1 MRASVPNTSDAP
13 SNVSMMSATCSL
25 RPERYRHQTN
35 TPIMRTPTAHR
46 QTTRISRPIP
56 AGGTGTDSSSFATP
70 RIHPAAPTA
79 PPKRESV
86 FSVSR
91 FDQECFAMVSG
102 VPLQALSYSRRAAPS
117 CYTTT
122 MRLLEL
128 DLQVLTAVHPAVG
141 RMDLPPNLG
150 LPLWSELTV
159 IWITPLPAAP
169 LTFTSLLSDLPL
181 ISSTPT
187 GLMRYVTTIDSP
199 ALIFTAFGSLSGA
212 YSCCLPSAFLSS
224 AAETPTASTS
234 ATKPNRT

>member
-86 FSVSR
+86 ISVSR

-102 VPLQALSYSRRAAPS
+102 VPLQALSYSRPAAPS

-141 RMDLPPNLG
+141 LMDLPPNLG
-150 LPLWSELTV
+150 LPLLV
-159 IWITPLPAAP
+159 RFDGDLDTPVARCPLDLHVPVVRLALDLLPTDRVDAIRHHDRPAG
-169 LTFTSLLSDLPL
+169 LNLHRFWQFVRGVLMLLA
-181 ISSTPT
+181 I
-187 GLMRYVTTIDSP
+187 GLLV
-199 ALIFTAFGSLSGA
+199 LGG
-212 YSCCLPSAFLSS
+212 
-224 AAETPTASTS
+224 
-234 ATKPNRT
+234 